1 MQNAIELMTQ
11 IMTKMMPYMWY
22 VADVGIAAL
31 ILGAIGWL
39 NWLFTG
45 RSTGLL
51 RSCGRVL
58 IVLGVFFVACQ
69 IAGLL
74 LGMKPW
80 LNLGD
85 ISKGEFDALP
95 FWMIGLPFFV
105 VGFFFRIFGALRPTL
120 SRGFK

>member
-22 VADVGIAAL
+22 IADVGIAAL
-31 ILGAIGWL
+31 ILGGIAWL
-39 NWLFTG
+39 IWLFTG
-45 RSTGLL
+45 NATGLL
-51 RSCGRVL
+51 RLCGRLLVV
-58 IVLGVFFVACQ
+58 IGVFFVLCQ
-69 IAGLL
+69 IAGLG

-85 ISKGEFDALP
+85 VSKGEFDALP

-105 VGFFFRIFGALRPTL
+105 VGFVLRLFGALRPTV

>member
-1 MQNAIELMTQ
+1 MQDIIELMTQ

-22 VADVGIAAL
+22 IADVGIAAL
-31 ILGAIGWL
+31 ILGAIAWL

-45 RSTGLL
+45 GSTGLL
-51 RSCGRVL
+51 RFCGRLL
-58 IVLGVFFVACQ
+58 IVLGIFFVACQ

-85 ISKGEFDALP
+85 IGKGEFEALP
-95 FWMIGLPFFV
+95 FWMIGLPFIV
-105 VGFFFRIFGALRPTL
+105 TGFFLRIFGALRPTV

>member
-1 MQNAIELMTQ
+1 MQDIIELMTQ
-11 IMTKMMPYMWY
+11 VMTKMMPYMWY
-22 VADVGIAAL
+22 IADAGIAAL
-31 ILGAIGWL
+31 VLGGIAWL
-39 NWLFTG
+39 VWLFTG
-45 RSTGLL
+45 GATGLL
-51 RSCGRVL
+51 RLCGRVL